1 MLTFSMHLAQF
12 VLHPP
17 NSAAAA
23 DEDGCEKPFA
33 EGVAKADAS
42 AARAAETSIT
52 AKGDAFP

>member
-1 MLTFSMHLAQF
+1 MHLNTTS
-12 VLHPP
+12 LHPP

-42 AARAAETSIT
+42 VVKAMETLIT